1 METAINERQLKRAR
15 IEWNSFQ
22 SIPAFRSTDCPFI
35 LVKRQFEEIAC
46 LLLVFAVKILSGF
59 QIDIKYFSDDQN
71 FDESKKILRAKL

>member
-59 QIDIKYFSDDQN
+59 QIGIKMNLRSNASQRDIIY
-71 FDESKKILRAKL
+71 II